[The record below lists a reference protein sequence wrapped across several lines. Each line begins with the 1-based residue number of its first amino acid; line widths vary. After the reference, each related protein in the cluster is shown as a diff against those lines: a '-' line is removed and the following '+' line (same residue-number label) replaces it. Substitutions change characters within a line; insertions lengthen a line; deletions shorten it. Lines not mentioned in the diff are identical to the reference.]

1 MKNFKIIIGC
11 EIAIALV
18 LILIIALIPSHR
30 KLYELKSESLTREHG
45 ASSIPMK
52 DAVASA
58 DTTEPKENDQA
69 SSGDTTEV
77 DANRPAG
84 GMASYE
90 DGNYENP
97 TEGAESTP
105 AASEGSESG
114 EKTETESTPTPE
126 PTKTETD
133 DSAGNYIVAKDD
145 AVMRTVPDSRDPMTA
160 FDMIEAGD
168 KLPILEKGVKSEDP
182 EFKEWVKVEWN
193 GYELYMKREDVDFV
207 EE

>member
-90 DGNYENP
+90 DGNFENP

-105 AASEGSESG
+105 AASEGGESG

-133 DSAGNYIVAKDD
+133 DSAGNYIVAKED

>member
-1 MKNFKIIIGC
+1 MRKNHPFRYLC
-11 EIAIALV
+11 IALCIM
-18 LILIIALIPSHR
+18 LMS
-30 KLYELKSESLTREHG
+30 
-45 ASSIPMK
+45 ASMPVF
-52 DAVASA
+52 A
-58 DTTEPKENDQA
+58 TEPTP
-69 SSGDTTEV
+69 S
-77 DANRPAG
+77 
-84 GMASYE
+84 
-90 DGNYENP
+90 P
-97 TEGAESTP
+97 TPLAISKPVSITVATPTPTPTSTP
-105 AASEGSESG
+105 
-114 EKTETESTPTPE
+114 TPTPE

-133 DSAGNYIVAKDD
+133 DSAGNYIVAKED